1 MAIRNPVRSKNKPI
15 TSFTVTSKK
24 NILWFT
30 VINVYEVF
38 LFLEQSIIGIT
49 RFLFVHLFKE
59 LLFNSHALPK
69 IKQIER
75 FLVIS

>member
-38 LFLEQSIIGIT
+38 LFLVQSIIGIT
-49 RFLFVHLFKE
+49 RFLFVHLCKE
-59 LLFNSHALPK
+59 LLFNSHALPQ

>member
-15 TSFTVTSKK
+15 TSFSVTSKM

-38 LFLEQSIIGIT
+38 LFLVQSIIGIA
-49 RFLFVHLFKE
+49 RFLFVQLCKE
-59 LLFNSHALPK
+59 LLFNSHALL
-69 IKQIER
+69 QIEQIEH
-75 FLVIS
+75 FFVIS